1 MLGLLL
7 APQVSF
13 HAPQH
18 WGRSRTAVL
27 GQILHLITKQ
37 QTLLGWDTVGTRGGG
52 RKRQQQCV
60 IPCSSFRLASL
71 GEHGVHPLSVSAG
84 ALQETPGWL
93 PPSRARLLRL
103 PGQGEE
109 RGQQGRVL
117 PNVGLLLLGEAQ
129 RKVQMLI
136 RAWFRHC

>member
-37 QTLLGWDTVGTRGGG
+37 QTFLGWDTVGTRGGEEETAAV
-52 RKRQQQCV
+52 CHSLFIISLS
-60 IPCSSFRLASL
+60 IPR
-71 GEHGVHPLSVSAG
+71 
-84 ALQETPGWL
+84 
-93 PPSRARLLRL
+93 
-103 PGQGEE
+103 
-109 RGQQGRVL
+109 
-117 PNVGLLLLGEAQ
+117 
-129 RKVQMLI
+129 
-136 RAWFRHC
+136 